1 MSTHIS
7 IKKIFKKDKNIVIG
21 ALHFPPLLGFD
32 DFPGFKVALKN
43 ALIDLKVFEDGGVDG
58 IFLENNYGLSKEK
71 IDSSVV
77 VAMSYLI
84 GEIRKR
90 TKLPLG
96 ASVLWND
103 YQAAL
108 ALAKTHDLQFIRVPV
123 FVDTV
128 KPYCG
133 EIKAAAKKVVAERK
147 HLSADNVAI
156 FADIHVKHA
165 KLLSK
170 MNITASAKKAI
181 KEGADALIMTGS
193 WTGVKPDVSEMQKVR
208 KVVADFP
215 ILVGSGADMDNVQDL
230 LVPATGV
237 IVSTSLKKGI
247 TKKGER
253 NVKGYEQR
261 VDLKKTKGFV
271 ETARGIGDRVN

>member
-1 MSTHIS
+1 M
-7 IKKIFKKDKNIVIG
+7 KKVFKKDKNIVIG

-32 DFPGFKVALKN
+32 DFPGFKDALKN
-43 ALIDLKVFEDGGVDG
+43 ALIDLKAFEAGGVDG

-71 IDSSVV
+71 VDPSVV
-77 VAMSYLI
+77 VAMGYLI
-84 GEIRKR
+84 GEIKKH

-103 YQAAL
+103 YEVAL
-108 ALAKTHDLQFIRVPV
+108 ALAKTYDLQFIRVPV

-133 EIKAAAKKVVAERK
+133 VIKGEAKKVVNMRK
-147 HLSADNVAI
+147 QLGSEKVAI

-165 KLLSK
+165 ELLSK
-170 MNITASAKKAI
+170 MSITASAKKAI
-181 KEGADALIMTGS
+181 KMGADALIMTGS

-208 KVVADFP
+208 NVIGDFP
-215 ILVGSGADMDNVQDL
+215 VFVGSGADANNVKEL
-230 LVPATGV
+230 LGPATGV
-237 IVSTSLKKGI
+237 IVSTSLKRGV
-247 TKKGER
+247 TKKAER

-261 VDLKKTKGFV
+261 VDLKKTKEFV
-271 ETARGIGDRVN
+271 KNARG

>member
-1 MSTHIS
+1 M
-7 IKKIFKKDKNIVIG
+7 KKIFKKDRDIVIG

-32 DFPGFKVALKN
+32 DFPGFTVALKN
-43 ALIDLKVFEDGGVDG
+43 ALIDLKAFEDGGVDG

-103 YQAAL
+103 YEVAL

-133 EIKAAAKKVVAERK
+133 EIKGEAKEVVAERK
-147 HLSADNVAI
+147 RLGVDNVAI

-170 MNITASAKKAI
+170 MSITASAKKAI

-193 WTGVKPDVSEMQKVR
+193 WTGVQPDTIEMQKVR
-208 KVVADFP
+208 GVISDFP
-215 ILVGSGADMDNVQDL
+215 IFVGSGASIENVQNL
-230 LVPATGV
+230 LRSATGV
-237 IVSTSLKKGI
+237 IVSTSLKKGFV
-247 TKKGER
+247 KKEER

-261 VDLKKTKGFV
+261 IDKK
-271 ETARGIGDRVN
+271 RVATFMRKIDKP